1 LTGFIIGDDTRLD
14 ATLTMEDGRIRLF
27 AGVYELGD
35 WPIES
40 CSVTQH
46 GSDRFLLEA
55 EGETL
60 TFIASEPEAV
70 LARIDHSGN
79 GSGPTATDFQPAEL
93 QSAPHDLDHDLGTGQ
108 LLPSAGR
115 KAKGA
120 TNGKKS
126 PTRTRSKKP
135 VAEVVASK
143 NVGSAAS
150 MAAMQSQPTDF
161 VFGGPTLSPER
172 IPISRPKRKAPAKKA
187 PVEPISAGEV
197 AVVATPPGSTETFVD
212 TAAVEV
218 EADRVTVAD
227 RIVRGVGR
235 HRKAMD
241 WRPFAKLAAGG
252 LVAVAALVG
261 FAWGINSLSTEPQ
274 LLSTEPPVPQRSS
287 VTEPAVVI
295 LPLPSNVLTTL
306 TTSSTSAVPASTAT
320 SVASPTT
327 TAAPTMSQ
335 GFLTDTAA
343 EFTRSWNSLALAV
356 DESLALPAVPPEP
369 FTVELP
375 HINFAASADPL
386 SGLMQSLTLTTY
398 PQGEPE
404 ADRRIITALGLAI
417 GASEPALSGSER
429 RALLNAAGLDVAN
442 PQLEGLDGTV
452 VYGGLSYH
460 LVYLPE
466 TVALQMTISPSSST
480 VQG

>member
-1 LTGFIIGDDTRLD
+1 
-14 ATLTMEDGRIRLF
+14 
-27 AGVYELGD
+27 
-35 WPIES
+35 
-40 CSVTQH
+40 
-46 GSDRFLLEA
+46 
-55 EGETL
+55 
-60 TFIASEPEAV
+60 
-70 LARIDHSGN
+70 
-79 GSGPTATDFQPAEL
+79 
-93 QSAPHDLDHDLGTGQ
+93 
-108 LLPSAGR
+108 
-115 KAKGA
+115 
-120 TNGKKS
+120 
-126 PTRTRSKKP
+126 
-135 VAEVVASK
+135 
-143 NVGSAAS
+143 
-150 MAAMQSQPTDF
+150 
-161 VFGGPTLSPER
+161 
-172 IPISRPKRKAPAKKA
+172 
-187 PVEPISAGEV
+187 
-197 AVVATPPGSTETFVD
+197 
-212 TAAVEV
+212 
-218 EADRVTVAD
+218 
-227 RIVRGVGR
+227 
-235 HRKAMD
+235 MD